1 MKKKWEKL
9 KKSLM
14 CSILK
19 EEALSIPKVYSF
31 LIQDLIDALN
41 SVDYKG
47 KENTLYQQ
55 LLNMAADGEGEI

>member
-1 MKKKWEKL
+1 
-9 KKSLM
+9 M